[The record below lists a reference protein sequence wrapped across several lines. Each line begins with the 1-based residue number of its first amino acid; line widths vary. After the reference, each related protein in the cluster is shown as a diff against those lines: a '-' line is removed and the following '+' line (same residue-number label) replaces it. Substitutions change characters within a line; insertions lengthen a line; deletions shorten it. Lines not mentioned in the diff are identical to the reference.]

1 VGSFGGSV
9 SLLKTKIIFVNEF
22 SKSSVTTTVMTVV
35 ECLNKMVAQ
44 NRLVHVSNHH
54 AKNLQI
60 RSNCLLPLSKA
71 LVYQWYCL
79 GVLKS

>member
-1 VGSFGGSV
+1 MGSFGGSV
-9 SLLKTKIIFVNEF
+9 SLLKTKKKKLNEF

-54 AKNLQI
+54 AKNL
-60 RSNCLLPLSKA
+60 
-71 LVYQWYCL
+71 
-79 GVLKS
+79 

>member
-1 VGSFGGSV
+1 MGSFGGSV

-22 SKSSVTTTVMTVV
+22 SKSSVTMTVMTVV

-54 AKNLQI
+54 AQNL
-60 RSNCLLPLSKA
+60 
-71 LVYQWYCL
+71 
-79 GVLKS
+79 

>member
-1 VGSFGGSV
+1 MGSFGGSV
-9 SLLKTKIIFVNEF
+9 SLLKTKKKNLNEF

-54 AKNLQI
+54 AKNL
-60 RSNCLLPLSKA
+60 
-71 LVYQWYCL
+71 
-79 GVLKS
+79 

>member
-1 VGSFGGSV
+1 MGSFGGSV
-9 SLLKTKIIFVNEF
+9 SLLKTKKKKFNEF

-54 AKNLQI
+54 AKNL
-60 RSNCLLPLSKA
+60 
-71 LVYQWYCL
+71 
-79 GVLKS
+79 

>member
-1 VGSFGGSV
+1 MGSFGGSV
-9 SLLKTKIIFVNEF
+9 SLLKTKKKNFNEF

-54 AKNLQI
+54 AKNL
-60 RSNCLLPLSKA
+60 
-71 LVYQWYCL
+71 
-79 GVLKS
+79 